1 MIKNNEKYA
10 FNTEENAVV
19 KNFEVLKDG
28 KQIAGGFVGISEEE
42 LLEVYANDPELAQ
55 KDARLPAALAA
66 QEEKA
71 DEITDAEFM
80 EMLEGV
86 L

>member
-1 MIKNNEKYA
+1 MIERKEQYFLK
-10 FNTEENAVV
+10 EEECA
-19 KNFEVLKDG
+19 VLK
-28 KQIAGGFVGISEEE
+28 KFEITKNAKIIANGEIGISDDE

-66 QEEKA
+66 QEEQA